1 MPILRYR
8 ILMESVVRR
17 FEDTFLFMMRFDM
30 KHRQGIVLFVLGG
43 MAAWSILAIELNLPH
58 GIAAPAPASPP
69 AVSPNVNVMNTP
81 NVQVVNTPTVHV
93 QERNWQY
100 RAEVIPKAFPGTPEW
115 SEFVARLNGYG
126 QQGWELVNIVES
138 VALMKKAL

>member
-1 MPILRYR
+1 MNYRRTIL
-8 ILMESVVRR
+8 L
-17 FEDTFLFMMRFDM
+17 L
-30 KHRQGIVLFVLGG
+30 VLSG
-43 MAAWSILAIELNLPH
+43 AAICSILVFEFTVAQ
-58 GIAAPAPASPP
+58 GIAAPAPPP
-69 AVSPNVNVMNTP
+69 AVPSNVSIVNAPGVH
-81 NVQVVNTPTVHV
+81 VLNTPTVHV

-138 VALMKKAL
+138 VALMKKAI